1 MTRLLRRRTSPASST
16 PGRSGGDG
24 HLGIAPRASANGR
37 PAPRA
42 RRLLQ
47 PVPLAGFALML
58 VGLLVV
64 LGYSAAAGKR
74 TAVLIAAHNLPAGTL
89 VKPSDLRSSQL
100 AADSVVLAALVPESG
115 EAGVVGQRLTVPV
128 ASGDPVERS
137 VLAAAS
143 AAPAA
148 FTLALPS
155 AHALGGQLQPG
166 NRVTVIATFT
176 GATGGATARVVAR
189 DLLVLAVSLPPAV
202 GDPSQ
207 VTVSVT
213 VAVPNESVVT
223 QLALANSVAKLD
235 LLREPIHP
243 SAAPIPTASL
253 SVATP

>member
-1 MTRLLRRRTSPASST
+1 
-16 PGRSGGDG
+16 
-24 HLGIAPRASANGR
+24 
-37 PAPRA
+37 
-42 RRLLQ
+42 LQ

-74 TAVLIAAHNLPAGTL
+74 TPVLIAARNLPAGTL
-89 VKPSDLRSSQL
+89 VTASDLRSSQL
-100 AADSVVLAALVPESG
+100 GADSVVLAALVPASG
-115 EAGVVGQRLTVPV
+115 EASVIGERLSVPV
-128 ASGDPVERS
+128 ASGDPLARS

-166 NRVTVIATFT
+166 NRVSVIATFT
-176 GATGGATARVVAR
+176 GATGGATAKVVAR
-189 DLLVLAVSLPPAV
+189 DLLVLAVSSPAGV

-213 VAVPNESVVT
+213 VAVPNESAVT

-235 LLREPIHP
+235 LLREPINP
-243 SAAPIPTASL
+243 SATPIPPASL
-253 SVATP
+253 KVATP